1 MKEIKVAV
9 GDKTET
15 GKLIMIFEAAGAAEA
30 APAAKAEENRRQ
42 QQLPRPPLRPKTLPC
57 RTSAPTKSK

>member
-42 QQLPRPPLRPKTLPC
+42 LLPRLPLRPKTLPC

>member
-42 QQLPRPPLRPKTLPC
+42 Q
-57 RTSAPTKSK
+57 